1 MAMDLVVTDMVVTA
15 AMDTVVL
22 VMDLE
27 VLDLEVID
35 MAGLEGMGSEV
46 MLILFILKPTL
57 HNHPIKLRRK
67 FMPNLNKPIVNL
79 KRMHSRHKRM
89 LNRNKHMP
97 HRNKRM
103 RNLNKRMHNLKKPM
117 RHLSKRMLNPNR
129 RTHSLNRPMYLK
141 HIAKLKHMHL
151 NKRTC
156 SLNKHMLNQQPHTQR
171 LRSLHIK
178 IKPTASNLK
187 SVIRNNLF
195 TKRVDIFKNPFKDI
209 MMQQPLLV
217 EIELTIFYQL
227 FISYVIKFTKP
238 DINIC

>member
-1 MAMDLVVTDMVVTA
+1 MDLVVTAVMG
-15 AMDTVVL
+15 TVVL

-35 MAGLEGMGSEV
+35 MAGLEVMGSEV
-46 MLILFILKPTL
+46 MLILFILNPTL

-79 KRMHSRHKRM
+79 K
-89 LNRNKHMP
+89 HMP
-97 HRNKRM
+97 HLNKRM
-103 RNLNKRMHNLKKPM
+103 RNLNKRMHNLRKPM

-129 RTHSLNRPMYLK
+129 RTHSLNRPMYNLK

-151 NKRTC
+151 NKHTC

-171 LRSLHIK
+171 LPSLHIK

-187 SVIRNNLF
+187 SDIRNNLF

-227 FISYVIKFTKP
+227 FILYVINLPNRTSIFADMKFTM
-238 DINIC
+238 N

>member
-1 MAMDLVVTDMVVTA
+1 MDLVVTAVMG
-15 AMDTVVL
+15 TVVL

-35 MAGLEGMGSEV
+35 MAGLEVMGSEV
-46 MLILFILKPTL
+46 MLILFILNPTL

-79 KRMHSRHKRM
+79 KRTHH
-89 LNRNKHMP
+89 LH
-97 HRNKRM
+97 KRM

-129 RTHSLNRPMYLK
+129 RTHSLNRPMYNLK

-171 LRSLHIK
+171 LPSLHIK

-187 SVIRNNLF
+187 SDIRNNLF

-217 EIELTIFYQL
+217 EIKLTIFYQL
-227 FISYVIKFTKP
+227 FILYVIKFTKP

>member
-1 MAMDLVVTDMVVTA
+1 
-15 AMDTVVL
+15 
-22 VMDLE
+22 MDLE

-35 MAGLEGMGSEV
+35 TAGLEGMGSEV
-46 MLILFILKPTL
+46 MLIPFILNPTL

-79 KRMHSRHKRM
+79 KRMHSLHKRM
-89 LNRNKHMP
+89 LNRNKRMP
-97 HRNKRM
+97 HRNKHM
-103 RNLNKRMHNLKKPM
+103 PHLNKRMHNLNK
-117 RHLSKRMLNPNR
+117 
-129 RTHSLNRPMYLK
+129 PMYLK

-171 LRSLHIK
+171 LPSLHIK
-178 IKPTASNLK
+178 IKLTASNLK
-187 SVIRNNLF
+187 SDIRNNLF

-217 EIELTIFYQL
+217 VIELTIFYQL
-227 FISYVIKFTKP
+227 FILYVIKFTKP

>member
-1 MAMDLVVTDMVVTA
+1 
-15 AMDTVVL
+15 
-22 VMDLE
+22 
-27 VLDLEVID
+27 
-35 MAGLEGMGSEV
+35 MGNLYIKQHKLCKHITHTQS
-46 MLILFILKPTL
+46 KPTTTPNN
-57 HNHPIKLRRK
+57 HNL
-67 FMPNLNKPIVNL
+67 
-79 KRMHSRHKRM
+79 HKRM

-97 HRNKRM
+97 HLNKRM
-103 RNLNKRMHNLKKPM
+103 RNLNKRMPNLKKPM

-151 NKRTC
+151 NKRMC

-171 LRSLHIK
+171 LPSLHIK

-187 SVIRNNLF
+187 SDIRNNLF

-227 FISYVIKFTKP
+227 FILYVINLPNRTSIFADMKSTM
-238 DINIC
+238 N